1 MRILLIGG
9 NGFIGKFVA
18 PQLQKQGHDLAIFH
32 RGTSPVPDRS
42 KEIRGDRNELMA
54 SADEL
59 RRFDPEIVDLFFIK
73 LFFLTSGQM
82 PSKVQGHA

>member
-1 MRILLIGG
+1 MALL
-9 NGFIGKFVA
+9 NVRRA
-18 PQLQKQGHDLAIFH
+18 HLQKQGHDLAIFH
-32 RGTSPVPDRS
+32 RGTSPVRDRS

-59 RRFDPEIVDLFFIK
+59 RRFAPEIVDLFFIK
-73 LFFLTSGQM
+73 PFFLTSGQM